1 MINACSWHKADMAG
15 CTAHVRFSPKADIP
29 QRIVANTCTSTS
41 PGYRHPA
48 LGLDPSGYDGVS
60 PRARNVN

>member
-1 MINACSWHKADMAG
+1 MPALGTKRTWPVHRTCPLF
-15 CTAHVRFSPKADIP
+15 TQTDIP
-29 QRIVANTCTSTS
+29 QRIIANTCTSTS
-41 PGYRHPA
+41 PGYRRPA